1 MKIQANCPIHLLH
14 VHSWLVCIS
23 LSRWVEHARPVPVYG
38 HTQNNASKTTPYK
51 HERVTRRTS
60 CVCVCIQ
67 TSGHLFAPILC
78 AQFPLRSSN
87 FNSLLRVHCNM
98 VWFYV
103 HRRARQH
110 ISRSSSARKRQRT
123 EYTKD
128 RRYCKTF
135 SRIWRPDKR
144 LYMEIIRSLSPLHSK
159 LFRVSNCVS
168 LLVAKSTLKTNC
180 ANKRL
185 LC

>member
-1 MKIQANCPIHLLH
+1 M
-14 VHSWLVCIS
+14 
-23 LSRWVEHARPVPVYG
+23 HALFLYMVTLRITPAKQH
-38 HTQNNASKTTPYK
+38 HTSTKGWQGVR
-51 HERVTRRTS
+51 H
-60 CVCVCIQ
+60 VCVCIQ
-67 TSGHLFAPILC
+67 TSRHLSAPIQAILC

-87 FNSLLRVHCNM
+87 FNSLLRVKHWLYAYTPLHCYM

-159 LFRVSNCVS
+159 LFTVSNCVS
-168 LLVAKSTLKTNC
+168 LLVTKSTLKTNC
-180 ANKRL
+180 AS
-185 LC
+185 